1 MQLPVRLGWRQLLV
15 LAACCLPLAACGIHR
30 DDKLTISHSEWPGY
44 EYLNLAVAKGFV
56 PNATVVSLKD
66 QSEVVRAYLRGE
78 LDVVQLTT
86 VDILDICSREP
97 KECPVV
103 VLVLN
108 ESLGGDQ
115 IMSLH
120 LNLLSDLAGK
130 SIGVSANSFGP
141 FVLHKALES
150 VGLSI
155 DDVSIVPML
164 VSEMPAQLSTGAVDA
179 VVIYPPNS
187 EKAREFGAKTI
198 FDSSEIPGEILDV
211 LAVSPSVY
219 ASRKNDIKAILAAW
233 FKAHQF
239 SFDHSSKAVAAMAAN
254 QDLTPQEFR
263 EVLSGLVFHAT
274 EREQEELLQPR
285 GPVVENLEA
294 VKQLMTN
301 LNLFRQQTPSPRV
314 SSELLP

>member
-1 MQLPVRLGWRQLLV
+1 M
-15 LAACCLPLAACGIHR
+15 
-30 DDKLTISHSEWPGY
+30 
-44 EYLNLAVAKGFV
+44 
-56 PNATVVSLKD
+56 
-66 QSEVVRAYLRGE
+66 VRAYLRGE

-86 VDILDICSREP
+86 VDILDICSRRPEQ
-97 KECPVV
+97 CPVI

-115 IMSLH
+115 IMALS

-150 VGLSI
+150 IGLSI

-164 VSEMPAQLSTGAVDA
+164 VSEMPEQLSTAAVDA
-179 VVIYPPNS
+179 VVVYPPNS
-187 EKAREFGAKTI
+187 EKARAFGAKTI

-219 ASRKNDIKAILAAW
+219 VSRKNDIKAVLAGW

-239 SFDHSSKAVAAMAAN
+239 SFDHSSEAVASMASN

>member
-1 MQLPVRLGWRQLLV
+1 MPDIGLSLRRSLV
-15 LAACCLPLAACGIHR
+15 LAACCLPLHACGVHR
-30 DDKLTISHSEWPGY
+30 DVKLKISHSEWPGY

-56 PNATVVSLKD
+56 PNATVVSLTD

-155 DDVSIVPML
+155 DDVSFVPML

-219 ASRKNDIKAILAAW
+219 VSRKNDIKAVLAGW

-239 SFDHSSKAVAAMAAN
+239 SFDHSSEAVASMASN

-274 EREQEELLQPR
+274 EREQEELLQSR

-294 VKQLMTN
+294 VKRLMTS

-314 SSELLP
+314 SRELLP